1 MAAAIFS
8 LLIGLQRVAGTLD
21 DKQVMHAMS
30 LDDMYHVEKTLAR
43 GADGVTELVTVDG
56 AGPFVRK
63 KMSLALANRGVW
75 SILSLCNCSRLP
87 RVEATYEL
95 PEQFVVVYDFIPG
108 DTLERLVSERGR
120 LDESE
125 ACARALE
132 ICEAASA
139 LHALGVIH
147 RDISPKNIVMAAD
160 GARLI
165 DLGIARMRVEGA
177 SRDTT
182 SLGTWG
188 YASPEQYGFA
198 QTDARS
204 DVYSIG
210 RVLGF
215 MLTGIQPDSEG
226 YERALCDEERVSPRM
241 HMAIERA
248 CAFEPSK
255 RYQSVEELARALGSK
270 TPAPAPASGVAA
282 ADSAAAASPAPSTA
296 AAVAP
301 ADAAASG
308 LAASQVATSHG
319 SSRARVAAVLAL
331 VVTLVAAV
339 AILAPRVG
347 GLFAA
352 PASAGGEASLGA
364 RPSSA
369 AASDTSGAGTSGSQA
384 LVATGQAA
392 AADGTPISEKGDLQ
406 LMETG
411 WSMDESGYLFAVFCL
426 RNASSSMAMTTPTVR
441 VTARSAD
448 GSVLYTEDQ
457 GAMML
462 LPGESAYGSVLGDT
476 GGKVPATVDF
486 ELLDPDPAGM
496 TSTRA
501 ACDMTVEGATAV
513 PDQFGGTTFAGG
525 VRVDRASF
533 ESAYPDFISQLAV
546 TVVLRNGAGE
556 PIYATTTYVSPSA
569 SGVTPF
575 SVDAYGVPDYASFD
589 VHAQAW

>member
-1 MAAAIFS
+1 M
-8 LLIGLQRVAGTLD
+8 D

-63 KMSLALANRGVW
+63 KMSIALANRGVW
-75 SILSLCNCSRLP
+75 SILSACNCARLP
-87 RVEATYEL
+87 KVEATYEL
-95 PEQFVVVYDFIPG
+95 PEQFVVVYDYIPG
-108 DTLERLVSERGR
+108 ETLEQLVSERGH
-120 LDESE
+120 LDESV

-132 ICEAASA
+132 VCEAASA

-147 RDISPKNIVMAAD
+147 RDISPKNIVVAAD
-160 GARLI
+160 GAHLI
-165 DLGIARMRVEGA
+165 DLGIARTRVEGA

-226 YERALCDEERVSPRM
+226 YECALCNEECVSPRM
-241 HMAIERA
+241 RAVIERS

-255 RYQSVEELARALGSK
+255 RYQSVEELARALGSEASAC
-270 TPAPAPASGVAA
+270 APDSGVTAVDSVAATPPVPARAA
-282 ADSAAAASPAPSTA
+282 AD
-296 AAVAP
+296 AP
-301 ADAAASG
+301 AYAVVSG
-308 LAASQVATSHG
+308 PVTQQGAISHG
-319 SSRARVAAVLAL
+319 PSRARMAAGLAL
-331 VVTLVAAV
+331 VAVLVAFV
-339 AILAPRVG
+339 VILAPRIG

-352 PASAGGEASLGA
+352 PASAGGKASLA
-364 RPSSA
+364 TVPSSA
-369 AASDTSGAGTSGSQA
+369 AASVASGAGSTGGQA

-448 GSVLYTEDQ
+448 GGVLYTEDQ

-462 LPGESAYGSVLGDT
+462 LPGESAYGNVLGDT

-486 ELLDPDPAGM
+486 ELLDPDPTGM
-496 TSTRA
+496 TTARA
-501 ACDMTVEGATAV
+501 ACDMTVEGTTAAL
-513 PDQFGGTTFAGG
+513 DQFGGTTFAGD
-525 VRVDRASF
+525 VRVDKASF

-546 TVVLRNGAGE
+546 TVVLRNGVGE
-556 PIYATTTYVSPSA
+556 PIYATTTYVTPSA

-575 SVDAYGVPDYASFD
+575 SIDAYGVPDYASFD